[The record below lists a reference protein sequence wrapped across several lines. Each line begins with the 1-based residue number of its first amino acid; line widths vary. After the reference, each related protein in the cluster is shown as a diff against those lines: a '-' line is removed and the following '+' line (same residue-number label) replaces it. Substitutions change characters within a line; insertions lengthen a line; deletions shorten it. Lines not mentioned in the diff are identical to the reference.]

1 MALVRLRQR
10 QAGLWHGS
18 CVHNRRYTGTNH
30 NEQKLSH
37 TEIRHMNKDIL
48 QGKWRQ
54 MRGEMKKWWGELT
67 DDEFDKIEGDRDKL
81 IGLLQEKY
89 GYSKEKAEEE
99 LGRRFDAF
107 ERAAR

>member
-1 MALVRLRQR
+1 M
-10 QAGLWHGS
+10 
-18 CVHNRRYTGTNH
+18 
-30 NEQKLSH
+30 KP
-37 TEIRHMNKDIL
+37 MNKDIL

-54 MRGEMKKWWGELT
+54 MRGEMKKWWGQLT
-67 DDEFDKIEGDRDKL
+67 DDELDKIEGDRDKL

-99 LGRRFDAF
+99 MGRRFDAF

>member
-1 MALVRLRQR
+1 MEM
-10 QAGLWHGS
+10 S
-18 CVHNRRYTGTNH
+18 
-30 NEQKLSH
+30 
-37 TEIRHMNKDIL
+37 HMNKDIL

-54 MRGEMKKWWGELT
+54 MRGEMKKWWGQLT
-67 DDEFDKIEGDRDKL
+67 DDELDKIEGDRDKL